1 MPKQFTLKCGV
12 TLEYE
17 HVPTLYAQAMAHSKH
32 PEPNKPTRKIEVG
45 KNPDGSPIYDER
57 EYESPEYRRQLAHY
71 YDYVWPIVS
80 RMALIDVAVLDESV
94 PPVDET
100 LLAARQRRIPDE
112 LRYNKKC
119 DWIALCLLASTSGDE
134 SELSRLTGAILEN
147 DFTFAEVDAAAR
159 AMKSSS

>member
-12 TLEYE
+12 ILEYE
-17 HVPTLYAQAMAHSKH
+17 HIPTLYAQAMAHSKC
-32 PEPNKPTRKIEVG
+32 PEPNKPTRKIEVS
-45 KNPDGSPIYDER
+45 KDVFDER

-80 RMALIDVAVLDESV
+80 KMALLDMAVLDESV

-100 LLAARQRRIPDE
+100 LLTARQRRIPDE

-134 SELSRLTGAILEN
+134 SELSQLTGAILAN
-147 DFTFAEVDAAAR
+147 DFTFAEVDTAAR
-159 AMKSSS
+159 AMKSPG

>member
-1 MPKQFTLKCGV
+1 MPKQFTLKCGI

-32 PEPNKPTRKIEVG
+32 PEPIKPTRRVEVG
-45 KNPDGSPIYDER
+45 KDLFDER
-57 EYESPEYRRQLAHY
+57 EYETPEYRRQLAHY
-71 YDYVWPIVS
+71 YDYVWPIIS
-80 RMALIDVAVLDESV
+80 RMALIDAAVLDESV
-94 PPVDET
+94 PPVDEA
-100 LLAARQRRIPDE
+100 LLETRRKRIPKE
-112 LRYNKKC
+112 LLYNDKC

-159 AMKSSS
+159 AMKSSG